1 MLGIALGLA
10 LLLGGPTSASPPSVT
25 GTLQQG
31 AKLTASSGTWAG
43 ASTVTYAYQWYRCDA
58 NGAHCGSIHGATKGT
73 YTQVRKDVGHT
84 IGLTVRATD
93 TTGTTAAYAPL
104 AGLVAAPGAVPVAKK
119 QPPESGEPIVGQG
132 LKVEAATWSATPPA
146 LKYAW
151 RRCNANGRLCTIV
164 SGETTDTYKVDADDV
179 GHVLLAAVT
188 AGKQTVLSLSAGV
201 VRAAPGP
208 SANGRPTIA
217 GTLEQ
222 GNRLT
227 ATAGTWAGSG
237 TITYAYQWYRCD
249 ASGAHC
255 SSVHGATKGT
265 YTLVA
270 SDVGKS
276 IGLTVRATDSTGT
289 TPAYG
294 SLAGLVAA
302 KGASFAAT
310 AQPTLT
316 GTGTVGQALTVKP
329 GTWSGTAPSTFAY
342 AWLRCNANGRLCTAI
357 AGATA
362 AGYTLTAD
370 DAGHT
375 LVATVTATAGTA
387 TQAVLTVASSP
398 VVA

>member
-1 MLGIALGLA
+1 MIGIALGLA
-10 LLLGGPTSASPPSVT
+10 MLLAGPTSASPPTVT

-31 AKLTASSGTWAG
+31 AKLTATAGTWAG
-43 ASTVTYAYQWYRCDA
+43 SGTITYAYQWYRCDV
-58 NGAHCGSIHGATKGT
+58 NGAHCSSIHGATKGT
-73 YTQVRKDVGHT
+73 YTQVGKDVGQT

-104 AGLVAAPGAVPVAKK
+104 AGLVAAPGATPVATK
-119 QPPESGEPIVGQG
+119 QPPESGDPIVGQG
-132 LKVEAATWSATPPA
+132 LKVEAATWSATPA
-146 LKYAW
+146 TLTYTW
-151 RRCNANGRLCTIV
+151 LRCNANGRLCTV
-164 SGETTDTYKVDADDV
+164 EPGATTDTYSLTADDV
-179 GHVLLAAVT
+179 GHVVLATVT

-201 VRAAPGP
+201 VRGAPGP
-208 SANGRPTIA
+208 VASGRPAVA
-217 GTLEQ
+217 GTLQQ
-222 GNRLT
+222 GSRLT
-227 ATAGTWAGSG
+227 ATAGTWSGSG

-249 ASGAHC
+249 ANGAHC

-270 SDVGKS
+270 TDVGKT

-302 KGASFAAT
+302 KGSTLTPT
-310 AQPTLT
+310 AQPTLA
-316 GTGTVGQALTVKP
+316 GTATVGQTLTVTP
-329 GTWSGTAPSTFAY
+329 GTWSGSSSATFTY

-362 AGYTLTAD
+362 ASYTLTAD
-370 DAGHT
+370 DSAHT
-375 LVATVTATAGTA
+375 IIATVTDTAGTA
-387 TQAVLTVASSP
+387 KQAVLTVASP